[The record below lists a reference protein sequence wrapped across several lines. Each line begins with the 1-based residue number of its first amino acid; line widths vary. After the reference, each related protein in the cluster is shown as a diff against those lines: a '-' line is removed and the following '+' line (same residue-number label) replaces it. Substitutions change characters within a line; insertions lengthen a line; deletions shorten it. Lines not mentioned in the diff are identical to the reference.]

1 MKSLKLIVLLAL
13 VIAVTGIAQ
22 ASIITSVVR
31 SGGQDGD
38 RSPIGEFEG
47 DTAPL
52 ATEVGGLKDGNLVYS
67 DRTYGWINTPAEL
80 IGAEYVRTFNSD
92 KDGTI
97 VWITYDVT
105 ISVDAVLAIAVDDR
119 IPDEWDGC
127 PSQQAAVDLATQAIG
142 PAGTFVD
149 SGLDVTI
156 DEGGGRLMSVY
167 VADVG
172 AGTYTFGMMPS
183 GKNFYSIGAI
193 PEPATL
199 ALLGLGGLLLRRKR
213 R

>member
-13 VIAVTGIAQ
+13 VVAVTGLAQ
-22 ASIITSVVR
+22 ASIITNVVR
-31 SGGQDGD
+31 SSGQVGD
-38 RSPIGEFEG
+38 RDPIGEYFG

-52 ATEVGGLKDGNLVYS
+52 ATEAGGLKDGNLVYS
-67 DRTYGWINTPAEL
+67 DRTYGWESTPAQL
-80 IGAEYVRTFNSD
+80 AGAEYVRTFNSD
-92 KDGTI
+92 KDGGF
-97 VWITYDVT
+97 VFVTYDVT
-105 ISVDAVLAIAVDDR
+105 ISVDAILAIAVDDR
-119 IPDEWDGC
+119 IPAEWEGC
-127 PSQQAAVDLATQAIG
+127 PSQQAAVDLATQAI
-142 PAGTFVD
+142 PYAFID
-149 SGLDVTI
+149 SGLNVTI
-156 DEGGGRLMSVY
+156 AEGTPKPMSVY
-167 VADVG
+167 MAEVP